1 MIEQGTTAWKMQRLG
16 HITASRIAD
25 VLATVKT
32 GEAKGREK
40 YRWELVT
47 QRITNEITEGYTNDA
62 MAWGT
67 ATEPQARIV
76 YEIKNETFVEQVGF
90 VKHKELEWVGASPDG
105 LVEMEGLIEIKCP
118 NTDTHLQTILNDKA
132 PSKYIPQ
139 MQMQMWVTDRIWCDF
154 VSFDPRLPDDLN
166 YFCKRV
172 ERDNDF
178 IAKMEVE
185 VKKFLDEVANT
196 ITVLKGIK

>member
-1 MIEQGTTAWKMQRLG
+1 MIEQGTTAWKMERLG

-40 YRWELVT
+40 YRWEIVT
-47 QRITNEITEGYTNDA
+47 QRITNEITEGYTNEA

-67 ATEPQARIV
+67 ATEPQARV
-76 YEIKNETFVEQVGF
+76 MYAIKNTTLVEQVGF
-90 VKHKELEWVGASPDG
+90 VKHPTLQWVGASPDG
-105 LVEMEGLIEIKCP
+105 LVDEDGLIEIKCP
-118 NTDTHLQTILNDKA
+118 NTDTHLQTILGDKA
-132 PSKYIPQ
+132 PSKYVPQ
-139 MQMQMWVTDRIWCDF
+139 MQMQMWVTGREWCDF
-154 VSFDPRLPDDLN
+154 VSYDPRLPDDLS

-172 ERDNDF
+172 KRDNSF

-185 VKKFLDEVANT
+185 VKQFLDEVANT
-196 ITVLKGIK
+196 LTVLKGIK

>member
-1 MIEQGTTAWKMQRLG
+1 MIEQGSTAWKMERLG

-25 VLATVKT
+25 VLAIVKT

-47 QRITNEITEGYTNDA
+47 QRITNEITEGYTNEA

-76 YEIKNETFVEQVGF
+76 YEMKNEVFVEQVGF
-90 VKHKELEWVGASPDG
+90 IKHPALEWVGASPDG
-105 LVEMEGLIEIKCP
+105 LVEAAGLIEIKCP
-118 NTDTHLQTILNDKA
+118 NTDTHLQTMLADKA
-132 PSKYIPQ
+132 PNKYVPQ
-139 MQMQMWVTDRIWCDF
+139 MQMQMWVTNREWCDF
-154 VSFDPRLPDDLN
+154 VSYDPRLPDDLS

-172 ERDNDF
+172 NRDNDF

-185 VKKFLDEVANT
+185 VKKFLEEVAYT
-196 ITVLKGIK
+196 LTVLKARK